1 MSDSIKRPQDNRF
14 PVGFDAAE
22 ALGWTDKRKQK
33 LVDGMEKAIHH
44 GLKATKVDRVTH
56 KGEVMSE
63 HDDIDHMARLR
74 AAELVGQVTGLRQQT
89 KEVQPVVHITIQ
101 TPSWALQGSPKEINP
116 TESHEGEGKP
126 QPD

>member
-1 MSDSIKRPQDNRF
+1 MSDGIKRPQDNRF
-14 PVGFDAAE
+14 PVGFDPTD
-22 ALGWTDKRKQK
+22 ALGWTDERKKK

-44 GLKATKVDRVTH
+44 GLKATKVDRITH

-89 KEVQPVVHITIQ
+89 KEVQPVVNITIQ
-101 TPSWALQGSPKEINP
+101 TPSWAIEGSPKVVNP
-116 TESHEGEGKP
+116 TESKEGEGKP